1 MGKEASN
8 RGASFLFAGLKLLY
22 SVHAFSSPFPF
33 LLLGKARLPLAKFW
47 IFFFR
52 PSPLF
57 FLLDKSRLFLYSMF
71 IAFASVKGRAFKE
84 VRGHKSGPVLH
95 CSGPSMLDF
104 TLADGTRKSFAGGS
118 VFHSGLGYVV
128 NNERH
133 AT

>member
-1 MGKEASN
+1 MGTGDGKE
-8 RGASFLFAGLKLLY
+8 
-22 SVHAFSSPFPF
+22 SPFP
-33 LLLGKARLPLAKFW
+33 RL
-47 IFFFR
+47 
-52 PSPLF
+52 SPPPASL
-57 FLLDKSRLFLYSMF
+57 KKLYLTKL
-71 IAFASVKGRAFKE
+71 AFASVKGRAFKE

>member
-1 MGKEASN
+1 MGTGDGKE
-8 RGASFLFAGLKLLY
+8 
-22 SVHAFSSPFPF
+22 SPFPRLS
-33 LLLGKARLPLAKFW
+33 LLPAFPQKTILDKAR
-47 IFFFR
+47 FF
-52 PSPLF
+52 S
-57 FLLDKSRLFLYSMF
+57 YSKY